1 MSSPLGKLQHALL
14 QDIVNQQDGKWW
26 PGCPLTVQTLSRS
39 RIILDALVA
48 RQLLKH
54 KGSCHYEVTSLGLE
68 IVSQSR
74 HEKAR

>member
-14 QDIVNQQDGKWW
+14 HDIVNQQNGKWW

-48 RQLLKH
+48 RQLMKH
-54 KGSCHYEVTSLGLE
+54 EGSCHYVVTSLGLK